1 MVCSHRFGAVS
12 SPAGAMRSPD
22 GGKVWLRSHRSTL
35 RYAEVAASHT
45 RVVMADSF
53 HCRKYAGVVRFGHD
67 VEELQYRSNGASRY
81 SAAVQPPTHR
91 PALVN
96 HTCTGALPE
105 ASDPARVP

>member
-1 MVCSHRFGAVS
+1 MLCSHRFGAVS

-22 GGKVWLRSHRSTL
+22 GGNVWVRSHRSTL
-35 RYAEVAASHT
+35 REAAVAASHT
-45 RVVMADSF
+45 LVVTADSC

-67 VEELQYRSNGASRY
+67 DVPQYRSNGVSRY

-91 PALVN
+91 AVLPS
-96 HTCTGALPE
+96 HTCAGALPE